1 MIRYILKRLLML
13 IPVMIGVSLFIFII
27 MDFAPG
33 DAAMTALGDN
43 ATEQQLFEY
52 RQERGLNDPV
62 FVRYA
67 RYMLGIVRGDLGTS
81 YITNRNVLQTY
92 LQKLPYTL
100 ELAFSGTLL
109 AVFFSIILG
118 VIAALRRGTIID
130 SSVMILALIGLSMPL
145 FWLGLLLIICFS
157 LNLGL
162 LPPGGAEGI
171 EYLVLPAVTLAVAKM
186 ALLTRTTR
194 SSMLEVINEDYIRT
208 ARAKGVSKKDA
219 VRKHA
224 LRNAL
229 IPIITAI
236 GIELGSSLGGSV
248 IVETVFAW
256 PGVGRLIVDSIGKR
270 DTPMVTGCLILTTM
284 IVAMLLLI
292 VDIIYAYVDPRIKG
306 QYSK

>member
-292 VDIIYAYVDPRIKG
+292 VDIIYAYVDPRING